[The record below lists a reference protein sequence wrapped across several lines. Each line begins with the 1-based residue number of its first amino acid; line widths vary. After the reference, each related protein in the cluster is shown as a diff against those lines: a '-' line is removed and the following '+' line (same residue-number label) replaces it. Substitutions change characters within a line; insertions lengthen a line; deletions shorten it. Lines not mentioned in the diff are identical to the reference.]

1 MAPVEAATLVLK
13 AAYLVA
19 ALVRL
24 YSSRQICLHLH
35 GANGGIESRT
45 TVESEPS
52 EPNEDG
58 TKEDQSG
65 VVRLAVRWLT
75 STLALAQN
83 KGVGQTCP
91 AGSDVNGSTSGEVKG
106 REVEKPSIGV
116 PSPASDRAVDYG
128 SPAEGKHQ
136 ARQNASTFKRATD
149 DDLNCASA
157 EEQLVQ
163 TEDNLGNIGI
173 TRRRSCRD
181 VLQTKVCH
189 VTDEGRGSPRV
200 NQRVSPEQALECGDS
215 NYHDRLKE

>member
-1 MAPVEAATLVLK
+1 MTAASQRETYPAAGVIPTRPAMAPSQAPTTEKRPLVRMKSTRTQPMAPVEAATLVLK

-52 EPNEDG
+52 EPDEDG

-136 ARQNASTFKRATD
+136 ARQNASTF
-149 DDLNCASA
+149 
-157 EEQLVQ
+157 E
-163 TEDNLGNIGI
+163 
-173 TRRRSCRD
+173 
-181 VLQTKVCH
+181 
-189 VTDEGRGSPRV
+189 
-200 NQRVSPEQALECGDS
+200 
-215 NYHDRLKE
+215 